1 MSDRDEPTSAQEQS
15 RAPIVDARIVLTAR
29 PEGAEDIWS
38 VLVDLATTL
47 QPTEWCLI
55 GGQMVAFR
63 ASIAGV
69 SAPRTSDDL
78 DVLSNL
84 YVHPDAVARC
94 ARTFRALGFEVEELH
109 TSGHRFTRGRLV
121 VDVLAPDHPPTR
133 AALRTVGRRTTI
145 EVPRAVPRG
154 RSGRPAEDAWRA
166 HQLGPAALPRGRRSS
181 CRRRPSRVARAGPP
195 ASARWVRD
203 LATPD
208 RRSLTCSRLPEIVR
222 LTCPGADSDDGG
234 WVAVSAFAE
243 RAGLPGAMRSANT
256 HDDDDGDRRHAGE
269 TQLRAAGAGRTGLV
283 PRGGH

>member
-1 MSDRDEPTSAQEQS
+1 VSDRDEPTSAQEQS

-94 ARTFRALGFEVEELH
+94 ARTFRALGFEVEELR
-109 TSGHRFTRGRLV
+109 TSGTGSPEGVR
-121 VDVLAPDHPPTR
+121 APADRPGSSRDRR
-133 AALRTVGRRTTI
+133 AAR
-145 EVPRAVPRG
+145 
-154 RSGRPAEDAWRA
+154 W
-166 HQLGPAALPRGRRSS
+166 
-181 CRRRPSRVARAGPP
+181 AR
-195 ASARWVRD
+195 
-203 LATPD
+203 
-208 RRSLTCSRLPEIVR
+208 
-222 LTCPGADSDDGG
+222 
-234 WVAVSAFAE
+234 
-243 RAGLPGAMRSANT
+243 GLPPQNGTR
-256 HDDDDGDRRHAGE
+256 
-269 TQLRAAGAGRTGLV
+269 
-283 PRGGH
+283 